1 MTLHQPSP
9 AHRAVRPFLA
19 VLTLVAAVGS
29 CLLTACG
36 GGGSSIG
43 TTSTTT
49 SAATPGN
56 SLAAGYKQAKWA
68 AGMTVTYPSD
78 CTMKVV
84 ATGLPNHALPAYDLR
99 PATGSYTTVVATTP
113 DGLALTLQPDPGT
126 LNPISLLFN
135 ICPSAA
141 ATTTVTNMGT
151 IGAMISGAA
160 LFNPYDGTGNPAMQQ
175 NVSYTFADA
184 AGKTQTAAFLDNCN
198 GHYTPAQNGNV
209 YHYHGVS
216 SCVTAQVD
224 TAGGPSHLI
233 GVALDGFPIYGGR
246 DMQGQVIT
254 TAQLD
259 ACNGITS
266 ATPEFPAGVYHYVL
280 PEGVTS
286 AKSSLGCYRGAVSAQ
301 MVAQAQ
307 ATGIC
312 TTVAA
317 ASRSP
322 VLMAARQA
330 TRRAVAR
337 AS

>member
-1 MTLHQPSP
+1 M
-9 AHRAVRPFLA
+9 AVALFSALGA
-19 VLTLVAAVGS
+19 GA
-29 CLLTACG
+29 LTACG
-36 GGGSSIG
+36 GGGASNGASG
-43 TTSTTT
+43 TTTT
-49 SAATPGN
+49 SAAATN

-84 ATGLPNHALPAYDLR
+84 ATGLPNHVLPAYDLR

-135 ICPSAA
+135 VCPTKAA
-141 ATTTVTNMGT
+141 STTVSNMGT
-151 IGAMISGAA
+151 IGTMISGAA
-160 LFNPYDGTGNPAMQQ
+160 LFNAYDGTGSPAMQQ
-175 NVSYTFADA
+175 NVSYTFTDA
-184 AGKTQTAAFLDNCN
+184 AGQTQTAAFLDNCN

-216 SCVTAQVD
+216 GCVTAQVD
-224 TAGGPSHLI
+224 TAGGPSHII
-233 GVALDGFPIYGGR
+233 GIALDGFPIYGGR
-246 DMQGQVIT
+246 DLQGQVIT

-266 ATPEFPAGVYHYVL
+266 ATPEFPSGVYHYVL

-286 AKSSLGCYRGAVSAQ
+286 GKSSMGCYSGAVSAQ

-307 ATGIC
+307 AIGIC
-312 TTVAA
+312 STVASGRSQLLA
-317 ASRSP
+317 AARMPSRRLTSRSI
-322 VLMAARQA
+322 
-330 TRRAVAR
+330 
-337 AS
+337 